1 MNIVK
6 NEYFFAK
13 IGFDIA
19 ENEPPRVCVE
29 CGIDT
34 PAPGGSTGP
43 ISAAEAML
51 PKPEFAPVRQI
62 ISRSP
67 SGCRAALV
75 VYGPF
80 RGEPHGRMQVQI
92 SRACRLQGSLG

>member
-67 SGCRAALV
+67 SGCRAALMT
-75 VYGPF
+75 P
-80 RGEPHGRMQVQI
+80 RGWGVRVGGCWI
-92 SRACRLQGSLG
+92 VF